1 MSLSV
6 LLVEDDR
13 DLRQTLV
20 EALKVEGYAVS
31 AAASAAD
38 ARAQMRHAQ
47 AGAFDVVLLDL
58 GLPDGHGEELLQEWR
73 RQQPMPILVISAEQI
88 PCPANQCPPNKS
100 VEGHERSRS
109 RAPLQNSFAASE
121 TRLPIAS
128 LYGQCRNRS
137 CHQAF
142 APPDAISCRAGRR
155 LRARSKA
162 GRHLRHG
169 QNESWKHFAA
179 WKYCRQHPPAE
190 NKTECL
196 FRPVAA
202 RY

>member
-73 RQQPMPILVISAEQI
+73 RQ
-88 PCPANQCPPNKS
+88 
-100 VEGHERSRS
+100 
-109 RAPLQNSFAASE
+109 
-121 TRLPIAS
+121 
-128 LYGQCRNRS
+128 
-137 CHQAF
+137 
-142 APPDAISCRAGRR
+142 
-155 LRARSKA
+155 
-162 GRHLRHG
+162 
-169 QNESWKHFAA
+169 
-179 WKYCRQHPPAE
+179 
-190 NKTECL
+190 
-196 FRPVAA
+196 
-202 RY
+202 